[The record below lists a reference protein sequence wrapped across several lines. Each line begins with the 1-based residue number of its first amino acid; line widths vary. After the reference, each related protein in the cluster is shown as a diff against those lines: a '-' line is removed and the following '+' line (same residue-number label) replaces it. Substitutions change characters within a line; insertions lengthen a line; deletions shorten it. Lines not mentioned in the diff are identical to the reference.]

1 MKGTKPKADTDFLCA
16 LRGCSFMP
24 FVVKLLTF
32 REWTST
38 SSAVESRSSSWSA
51 GFASNLCRRKRK
63 LMKGTKPKADSDF
76 LCALRG
82 RSFMSFVVKLLTF
95 REWTSM
101 SFVVKRF

>member
-1 MKGTKPKADTDFLCA
+1 
-16 LRGCSFMP
+16 
-24 FVVKLLTF
+24 
-32 REWTST
+32 
-38 SSAVESRSSSWSA
+38 
-51 GFASNLCRRKRK
+51 
-63 LMKGTKPKADSDF
+63 MKGTKPKADSDF